1 MGLAV
6 AGSWAP
12 ALPVYQPFPAMF
24 FPRRIP
30 ASGLRSA
37 SHKIRTRGAR
47 PLDWR
52 FFRWPRRVQAMQI
65 TLPDH
70 SVVLAAVRM
79 ALAEDVGPGD
89 ATAALVP
96 NQAVKAR
103 LICRESAVLCGRPW
117 FDAVFGALDPTIQ
130 VCWAADEGERL
141 APNQLVCELAGPAP
155 QLLTG
160 ERTALNFLQTLSGT
174 ATLTRR
180 YVDAIIGTRAR
191 IFDTRKT
198 LPGLRLAQKYAVRCG
213 GGHNQRLGLFDAM
226 LVKENHLAAAGGIA
240 AAVQAARERH
250 PELPLQV
257 EVETLAQLDEALAL
271 GVKAI
276 LLDNF
281 DLADLSRAVA
291 LRDALGSQAE
301 LEASGGITLEN
312 VAGIAATGVDR
323 ISIGS
328 LTKHVQ
334 AVDYSL
340 RIAD

>member
-1 MGLAV
+1 
-6 AGSWAP
+6 
-12 ALPVYQPFPAMF
+12 
-24 FPRRIP
+24 
-30 ASGLRSA
+30 
-37 SHKIRTRGAR
+37 
-47 PLDWR
+47 
-52 FFRWPRRVQAMQI
+52 MQI

-117 FDAVFGALDPTIQ
+117 FDAVFGALDRAIQ
-130 VCWAADEGERL
+130 VRWAADEGERL
-141 APNQLVCELAGPAP
+141 APNQVVCELAGPAP

-240 AAVQAARERH
+240 AAVQAARVRH

>member
-1 MGLAV
+1 
-6 AGSWAP
+6 
-12 ALPVYQPFPAMF
+12 
-24 FPRRIP
+24 
-30 ASGLRSA
+30 
-37 SHKIRTRGAR
+37 
-47 PLDWR
+47 
-52 FFRWPRRVQAMQI
+52 MQI
-65 TLPDH
+65 TPPDH
-70 SVVLAAVRM
+70 SVVLAAVRV
-79 ALAEDVGPGD
+79 ALAEDVGSGD

-117 FDAVFGALDPTIQ
+117 FDAVFGALDRTIQ
-130 VCWAADEGERL
+130 VRWAADEGERL
-141 APNQLVCELAGPAP
+141 APNQVVCELTGPAP

-180 YVDAIIGTRAR
+180 YVDAIAGTRAR

-240 AAVQAARERH
+240 AAVQAARVRH

-257 EVETLAQLDEALAL
+257 EVETLAQLGEALTL
-271 GVKAI
+271 GVTAI

-281 DLADLSRAVA
+281 DLPSLRQAVV
-291 LRDALGSQAE
+291 LRDAGGSHVE
-301 LEASGGITLEN
+301 LEASGGITLKN
-312 VAGIAATGVDR
+312 VVEIAATGVDR

-328 LTKHVQ
+328 LTKHVR